1 MGPAQPTYSAPCCAL
16 ELLLFE
22 MGALFGGHPQS
33 QDNAF
38 APYVTSGCK
47 VSSLHSKSLTSLA
60 AMRGPRTI
68 AEPAMHLRP
77 ELTGGVDTAPF
88 SRSRALLTSEAEAAF
103 SQMMSQA
110 AAWRHYLL

>member
-38 APYVTSGCK
+38 APYATSGCK

-60 AMRGPRTI
+60 AMRGPWTI
-68 AEPAMHLRP
+68 AEPSHAPQTRADRW
-77 ELTGGVDTAPF
+77 GGHSTIFQKQGLVDF
-88 SRSRALLTSEAEAAF
+88 
-103 SQMMSQA
+103 
-110 AAWRHYLL
+110 